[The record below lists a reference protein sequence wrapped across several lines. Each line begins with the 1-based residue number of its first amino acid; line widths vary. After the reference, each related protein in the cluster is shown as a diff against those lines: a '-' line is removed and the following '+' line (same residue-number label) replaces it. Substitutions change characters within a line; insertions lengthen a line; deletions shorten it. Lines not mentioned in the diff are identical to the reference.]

1 MNTQIRTAIGKGA
14 SEGID
19 VAVAWRLAADGFR
32 CRTSNAVL
40 MRLP

>member
-1 MNTQIRTAIGKGA
+1 MNTQIRTAIGTGT
-14 SEGID
+14 SEGIGA
-19 VAVAWRLAADGFR
+19 AVAKLLAADGFR